1 MCPKPVTSFISSPA
15 SFITPQGHHGGK
27 YPKGCLLRWALSGLS
42 RCNQKHNKGPS
53 VPPIQSA
60 VSCMQGESRRH
71 QGLGTG
77 SDVRHRLGF
86 TGLLECKYLEF
97 MCDTP
102 QRSAWMLF
110 ASLPKFHFHP
120 AILRGFQRPF
130 VSLCHSPG
138 KLPIWPWHRTG

>member
-1 MCPKPVTSFISSPA
+1 MPETSHFLHLITSLIHNSPGPPWREV
-15 SFITPQGHHGGK
+15 PQG
-27 YPKGCLLRWALSGLS
+27 ALSGLS
-42 RCNQKHNKGPS
+42 RCNPKHNKGPS

-71 QGLGTG
+71 QGLG

-102 QRSAWMLF
+102 QRSAWMLL